1 MDAEHQALTDEMERA
16 VAEQSAQRQAVAA
29 GEAKLAAANVGD
41 TASKNTASRP
51 NAERMTPLTESVEL
65 KRLQFDNANLHVEL
79 LRQMLN
85 GLEQERHIWEIRFAT
100 AQNRL
105 SVAEEREASSKVAS
119 AAKQI
124 EGWKEYGLQQLSMVG
139 TQISDVQ
146 DRLSDTAPAA
156 RAQYLNDRLRL
167 LRHREDLYRRT
178 LQRMDSWS
186 GLIENKQAEF
196 ARREQARSVLARM
209 KEWGQATLV
218 LLGDAWHVELFTAED
233 TIEVE
238 GKNITGR
245 RSVTVGKVVTAL
257 AILIAGYWF
266 AGIMARFAERQ
277 AITRLQIDPNVANII
292 RQWALACFFLLLV
305 IVTLMSVKIPITAFA
320 FLGGALAIG
329 VGFGTQNLLKNVIS
343 GLLLLME
350 RPLRVGDV
358 IEVDNIRGM
367 VTTIGLRSS
376 TIRDSNGVET
386 LIPNSNLLERNLT
399 NWTYSSFRKRYS
411 LRISVASGSD
421 VRRVKEKLC
430 DLAGQHGQILK
441 EPEPYVLFED
451 FSEHALLFAL
461 HYWIEIGPNI
471 DPATVASDLRFM
483 IEKTFA
489 EEKIVRK

>member
-1 MDAEHQALTDEMERA
+1 
-16 VAEQSAQRQAVAA
+16 
-29 GEAKLAAANVGD
+29 
-41 TASKNTASRP
+41 
-51 NAERMTPLTESVEL
+51 
-65 KRLQFDNANLHVEL
+65 
-79 LRQMLN
+79 
-85 GLEQERHIWEIRFAT
+85 
-100 AQNRL
+100 
-105 SVAEEREASSKVAS
+105 
-119 AAKQI
+119 
-124 EGWKEYGLQQLSMVG
+124 
-139 TQISDVQ
+139 
-146 DRLSDTAPAA
+146 
-156 RAQYLNDRLRL
+156 
-167 LRHREDLYRRT
+167 
-178 LQRMDSWS
+178 
-186 GLIENKQAEF
+186 
-196 ARREQARSVLARM
+196 
-209 KEWGQATLV
+209 
-218 LLGDAWHVELFTAED
+218 
-233 TIEVE
+233 
-238 GKNITGR
+238 
-245 RSVTVGKVVTAL
+245 
-257 AILIAGYWF
+257 
-266 AGIMARFAERQ
+266 
-277 AITRLQIDPNVANII
+277 
-292 RQWALACFFLLLV
+292 
-305 IVTLMSVKIPITAFA
+305 MSVKIPITAFA